1 MYYVLMRRGIFFY
14 LEWLQVLLVFVLLI
28 VSNVGVEGD
37 VVVEKIL
44 DFEWVFGY
52 NVMLDKYE
60 NFLELGVIDLV
71 KVIRCVL

>member
-1 MYYVLMRRGIFFY
+1 M
-14 LEWLQVLLVFVLLI
+14 LI